1 MNKEQLIKLKRKIIM
16 TGLTGIMIGTI
27 GCGKVDALGKPVREP
42 IPVEKTEELM
52 NSKEFWTEGIR
63 NGEVTKLYYGKY
75 INFIYDSETEETGI
89 YIYNSNLGGDALLY
103 DVEHDEMVGY
113 AIFWGSSS
121 NVDYCEDLAKR
132 STSVYL
138 PEADAYL
145 DDFYPKST
153 YSLEELKSLNNLD
166 VSENQIEKIAN
177 VKKMIKFEQ
186 FESEYIEIEL
196 PNNGKYIDEYKVID
210 KELDFIPGTKCKLNC
225 QMFMNKIFFN
235 LSLEINNQLFDEY
248 SMKFI
253 CFLSIE
259 TGNERHGILPEC
271 AKTNNELIFSS
282 LFHFTV
288 IKNMIKVFYLKIQ

>member
-113 AIFWGSSS
+113 AIFWGSSC

-153 YSLEELKSLNNLD
+153 YSLEELKSLKEQLIPKLKL
-166 VSENQIEKIAN
+166 VEKSN
-177 VKKMIKFEQ
+177 
-186 FESEYIEIEL
+186 
-196 PNNGKYIDEYKVID
+196 
-210 KELDFIPGTKCKLNC
+210 
-225 QMFMNKIFFN
+225 
-235 LSLEINNQLFDEY
+235 
-248 SMKFI
+248 
-253 CFLSIE
+253 
-259 TGNERHGILPEC
+259 
-271 AKTNNELIFSS
+271 AKQ
-282 LFHFTV
+282 
-288 IKNMIKVFYLKIQ
+288 K